1 MTETRIRWEPNGHSG
16 FLGYAGTLTDSD
28 WLFQVWRL
36 DAVTGTWRLS
46 SSLAGQFAWDLDHDG
61 PDELKATAERWLEEF
76 VSSLGAVFP
85 EPESAAN
92 YDNLTP
98 AQQARFDTLMTQ
110 PTNQWPPEL
119 IQHVRDTPGP
129 FCGDA
134 LADTVAGWVRSQS

>member
-1 MTETRIRWEPNGHSG
+1 VTETRIRWEPNGHSG

-85 EPESAAN
+85 DRLREAGTSERDAHRMMAGEGHGDCPHSWSSHTSCGSA
-92 YDNLTP
+92 
-98 AQQARFDTLMTQ
+98 R
-110 PTNQWPPEL
+110 
-119 IQHVRDTPGP
+119 
-129 FCGDA
+129 A
-134 LADTVAGWVRSQS
+134 LDWVLDQMAAVTAPRENG